1 MSLKEKVV
9 WLPYD
14 FDTAI
19 GINNEGKL
27 VFGYE
32 LEDTDHLEG
41 GADVYNG
48 QESVIW
54 KNIRVAFAK
63 ELAEMYKTL
72 RSTGALSYQKVEQMF
87 EEHQAKWPERL
98 ANEDSK
104 FKYTDP
110 GVEDGNW
117 SYLEMLQGLKTEQ
130 RKWWLY
136 NRFRY
141 IDSKYNAGD
150 ALSDLIQLRG
160 YAKADVTVTPY
171 ADIYPS
177 VKYGSYLVQA
187 RGKRGTATTLPC
199 PLDNV
204 NDTEIYIYSSS
215 QLASVGDLSGLKVG
229 FADFSMATR
238 LQNIKIGDSDPE
250 YENRNLTALTLGNNI
265 LLKTLDVRNCPS
277 LGTGDQKAVDIS
289 GCEIIEEVYFDG
301 TAIQGLTLP
310 NGGVLKKLHL
320 PSTMTNLTI
329 LNQKAITEFVIPT
342 YDNISTLRLENVSAV
357 IDELAILNAV
367 PAGSRVRLIGVA
379 WECADAEEIEG
390 ILAVLD
396 TMRGLNESGGNMD
409 KAQVAG
415 RIHIPTLT
423 GSQKG
428 SFEARYPYINYDADY
443 LETTLTL
450 KTWDS
455 SSTIAE
461 ITCYNGVPQSE
472 IPEVPVRESTAQY
485 SYTPEGWNVSV
496 DAQTGDADCVQ
507 NVTSDRTVYA
517 AYSRTVRTYTV
528 TFVRAAE
535 DGGGTLQTLPYIPY
549 GRTLSASSY
558 TGATPTTTKG
568 DAAEYPFQSWTPAF
582 APIIADTTY
591 TARFGSPVEIAEITD
606 SWERI
611 ITNIDNGTYADKYK
625 LGNYKPLDLGDE
637 GIINMQIVAMD
648 EDVLSS
654 GGTAPITFIGME
666 VLNTE
671 KYSGS
676 SGGGRW
682 SNSTI
687 HGFLQTD
694 ILPMIESRHKSVHDR
709 LQRVN
714 KISRY
719 SISTSYN
726 STETTQDLLWIPN
739 AREVGVGGTNVETY
753 GVAYSKVYKN
763 NPSRRK
769 CKSGD
774 SETTY
779 MWATRT
785 HFSYNAGVV
794 VINPD
799 GTYGN
804 TYGRSYT
811 CGVALSF
818 CLGLEPETITDSWE
832 TILANES
839 PSESYQIG
847 DTKYLDLGAE
857 GRHLMEIVA
866 FDSDDK
872 ADGSG
877 KAKITWISKTL
888 LNSTHQMVSSYT
900 GDWENTTLRTYLRS
914 TVKDLIPETVRNSI
928 VPVTKT
934 TTVYVDGAVSTNG
947 QTTADDVWI
956 PSSRE
961 LNLPSP
967 GETTGAIYS
976 DKFAANADRVKNKNG
991 EKAGYFTRTA
1001 MSRSIYVLVT
1011 ESGGKGNGDGY
1022 YSRPFAIGFCTD

>member
-1 MSLKEKVV
+1 MSLKKKVV

-27 VFGYE
+27 VFSYE

-54 KNIRVAFAK
+54 KNIRAAFGK

-72 RSTGALSYQKVEQMF
+72 RSTGALSYAKVEQMF

-98 ANEDSK
+98 TNEDSK

-150 ALSDLIQLRG
+150 ALSDLIQIRG

-171 ADIYPS
+171 ADIYPT

-187 RGKRGTATTLPC
+187 RGKRGMATTLAC

-215 QLASVGDLSGLKVG
+215 QLASVGDLSGFKVG

-238 LQNIKIGDSDPE
+238 LQHIKIGDSDPE

-289 GCEIIEEVYFDG
+289 GCEIIEEAYFDG

-342 YDNISTLRLENVSAV
+342 YANISTLRLENVSPV
-357 IDELAILNAV
+357 IDERAILNAI
-367 PAGSRVRLIGVA
+367 PAGSRVRLIGIA
-379 WECADAEEIEG
+379 WECADAEEIDG
-390 ILAVLD
+390 VLDLLD
-396 TMRGLNESGGNMD
+396 TMRGLNESGGNTD
-409 KAQVAG
+409 TAQVSG
-415 RIHIPTLT
+415 TIHIPTMT
-423 GSQKG
+423 GSQKS
-428 SFEARYPYINYDADY
+428 SFEARYPYINYDVDN
-443 LETTLTL
+443 LETTLTF
-450 KTWDS
+450 KTWEGNT
-455 SSTIAE
+455 TIAE

-472 IPEVPVRESTAQY
+472 IPEVPARESTAQY
-485 SYTPEGWNVSV
+485 SFSPAGWNVSM
-496 DAQTGDADCVQ
+496 DAETGDAACVQ
-507 NVTSDRTVYA
+507 NVMSDRTVYA
-517 AYSRTVRTYTV
+517 AYSRTIRTYTV

-535 DGGGTLQTLPYIPY
+535 DGGGILLTLTDIPY
-549 GRTLSASSY
+549 GRTLTAASY

-568 DAAEYPFQSWTPAF
+568 DATEYPFKSWTPAF
-582 APIIADTTY
+582 APINADTVY
-591 TARFGSPVEIAEITD
+591 TAKFDSPVEVVEITD
-606 SWERI
+606 SWDTI

-625 LGNYKPLDLGDE
+625 IGNYKPLDLGED
-637 GIINMQIVAMD
+637 GVINMQIVAMD
-648 EDVLSS
+648 ADELTS
-654 GGTAPITFIGME
+654 GGRAPITFVFME
-666 VLNTE
+666 LTSTGSTNLLPLFPDSIVSRMQKVNKTYTLYSNYRYVTYNRNYTDLWSLSVRELGRNSYDQETSGVVYGKIYSDNTSRI
-671 KYSGS
+671 KKKQGVAAGYGTRSAYTSKLGFKVNASGAFTDS
-676 SGGGRW
+676 VSGGG
-682 SNSTI
+682 NCF
-687 HGFLQTD
+687 G
-694 ILPMIESRHKSVHDR
+694 
-709 LQRVN
+709 
-714 KISRY
+714 
-719 SISTSYN
+719 
-726 STETTQDLLWIPN
+726 
-739 AREVGVGGTNVETY
+739 
-753 GVAYSKVYKN
+753 
-763 NPSRRK
+763 
-769 CKSGD
+769 
-774 SETTY
+774 
-779 MWATRT
+779 
-785 HFSYNAGVV
+785 
-794 VINPD
+794 
-799 GTYGN
+799 
-804 TYGRSYT
+804 
-811 CGVALSF
+811 F
-818 CLGLEPETITDSWE
+818 CLGLEPETITDSWD
-832 TILANES
+832 TILANEN

-866 FDSDDK
+866 FDADDK

-877 KAKITWISKTL
+877 KAKITWISKSL

-900 GDWENTTLRTYLRS
+900 GDWENTTMRTYLRD
-914 TVKDLIPETVRNSI
+914 TVKNLIPETVRNSI
-928 VPVTKT
+928 VSVTKT
-934 TTVYVDGAVSTNG
+934 TTVYINGTVSTNG
-947 QTTADDVWI
+947 QATADDVWI

-967 GETTGAIYS
+967 GETTGVIYS
-976 DKFAANADRVKNKNG
+976 DKFADNADRVKQKNG
-991 EKAGYFTRTA
+991 EKSGYYTRTA

-1011 ESGGKGNGDGY
+1011 EGGGKGNGDGY